1 MIAISV
7 SLTDTARVAGFINPG
22 TRRGDLPQ
30 RHRRR
35 GQTFTRLLLERGQ
48 VIAVG
53 STTTT
58 QTTTTTPEGT
68 QTDRAAAP
76 HADDAGARPG
86 ATPRRSCSRQDPA
99 SSRSPCSP
107 TTATSSPGPA
117 PPPTTCSGDL
127 TCLSSST
134 RTPDTVNALLPT
146 VPAGAHAIDQMD
158 RLQRVA
164 GPTGPRSTSSCSVP
178 TWTLADALALADG
191 MRLTR
196 PSTSVVLV
204 RDEVDAHDHARGDAR
219 RGPRRRT
226 GLATPTPIR
235 AAVDRAYQLY
245 VALRG
250 PGGAM
255 HQGRIVTVFSPKGGV
270 GKTTVSVNLALALA
284 DRGARKVCL
293 VDLDLAFG
301 DVAITLQ
308 LFPSHTIEHAIGSED
323 AIDAPLLESLLTRH
337 ADSVMVLAAP
347 NHPDV
352 RERVTPMLVSRI
364 LKALR
369 ESFDFIVVDTA
380 PAFDEQTLTALDET
394 DECVIVA
401 TLDVPTLK
409 NVKVALETL
418 EMLDIARDHR
428 HLLLNRADDNVG
440 LGRGAG
446 RVDPRHA
453 GGEHGRDL
461 HGHRGRHQRR
471 PARS

>member
-1 MIAISV
+1 MPIV
-7 SLTDTARVAGFINPG
+7 VDTDTETITA
-22 TRRGDLPQ
+22 LMS
-30 RHRRR
+30 
-35 GQTFTRLLLERGQ
+35 
-48 VIAVG
+48 AV
-53 STTTT
+53 
-58 QTTTTTPEGT
+58 
-68 QTDRAAAP
+68 
-76 HADDAGARPG
+76 
-86 ATPRRSCSRQDPA
+86 
-99 SSRSPCSP
+99 P
-107 TTATSSPGPA
+107 T
-117 PPPTTCSGDL
+117 
-127 TCLSSST
+127 
-134 RTPDTVNALLPT
+134 
-146 VPAGAHAIDQMD
+146 GAHSIEQMD
-158 RLQRVA
+158 RLQPWLDNRQEEYVVVL
-164 GPTGPRSTSSCSVP
+164 GPHVD
-178 TWTLADALALADG
+178 LADDVSLADG

-204 RDEVDAHDHARGDAR
+204 RKEVDAHTMRESMHAGVRDVVQL
-219 RGPRRRT
+219 T
-226 GLATPTPIR
+226 DIDSVR

-308 LFPSHTIEHAIGSED
+308 LFPNHTIEHAIGSED

-369 ESFDFIVVDTA
+369 ESFDYIVVDTA

-440 LGRGAG
+440 LGAERVESILGMPVASLVETSMEIAAATNAG
-446 RVDPRHA
+446 HPLMSQNPQHTFSTSLREFATRLTGQPIAPTTADPQVVD
-453 GGEHGRDL
+453 EQEKSGRL
-461 HGHRGRHQRR
+461 FRR
-471 PARS
+471 RK

>member
-1 MIAISV
+1 MPV
-7 SLTDTARVAGFINPG
+7 V
-22 TRRGDLPQ
+22 
-30 RHRRR
+30 
-35 GQTFTRLLLERGQ
+35 
-48 VIAVG
+48 V
-53 STTTT
+53 
-58 QTTTTTPEGT
+58 
-68 QTDRAAAP
+68 
-76 HADDAGARPG
+76 
-86 ATPRRSCSRQDPA
+86 DPK
-99 SSRSPCSP
+99 
-107 TTATSSPGPA
+107 
-117 PPPTTCSGDL
+117 
-127 TCLSSST
+127 
-134 RTPDTVNALLPT
+134 PDTVNALLAT
-146 VPAGAHAIDQMD
+146 VPAGAHAIDQLD
-158 RLQRVA
+158 RLQAWLANRPEEYVVVL
-164 GPTGPRSTSSCSVP
+164 GPHVD
-178 TWTLADALALADG
+178 LADALSLADG

-196 PSTSVVLV
+196 PSTGVVLV
-204 RDEVDAHDHARGDAR
+204 RDEVDAQTLREAMHAG
-219 RGPRRRT
+219 
-226 GLATPTPIR
+226 IR
-235 AAVDRAYQLY
+235 DVVPLNEVDLIKAAVDRSYQLY

-255 HQGRIVTVFSPKGGV
+255 HEGRIVTIFSPKGGV

-352 RERVTPMLVSRI
+352 RERVTPMLVSRV

-369 ESFDFIVVDTA
+369 ESFDYIVVDTA

-394 DECVIVA
+394 DEIVIIA

-428 HLLLNRADDNVG
+428 HLLLNRADDSVG
-440 LGRGAG
+440 LGADRVESILGMPVSSMVETSMDIAAATNAG
-446 RVDPRHA
+446 QPIMVQNPSHSFSRA
-453 GGEHGRDL
+453 LGEFSTRLTGEPVAPSSAAPSHKATDDDQADRSGR
-461 HGHRGRHQRR
+461 RFRR
-471 PARS
+471 KK

>member
-1 MIAISV
+1 MPVVVDPKPDII
-7 SLTDTARVAGFINPG
+7 DT
-22 TRRGDLPQ
+22 
-30 RHRRR
+30 
-35 GQTFTRLLLERGQ
+35 LL
-48 VIAVG
+48 
-53 STTTT
+53 S
-58 QTTTTTPEGT
+58 
-68 QTDRAAAP
+68 
-76 HADDAGARPG
+76 
-86 ATPRRSCSRQDPA
+86 
-99 SSRSPCSP
+99 
-107 TTATSSPGPA
+107 
-117 PPPTTCSGDL
+117 
-127 TCLSSST
+127 
-134 RTPDTVNALLPT
+134 T
-146 VPAGAHAIDQMD
+146 VPAGAHSIDQPD
-158 RLQRVA
+158 RLQAWLVNRPEEYVVVL
-164 GPTGPRSTSSCSVP
+164 GPHVELT
-178 TWTLADALALADG
+178 DALALADG

-204 RDEVDAHDHARGDAR
+204 RDEVDADTMREAMHAGVRDVVPLADTDA
-219 RGPRRRT
+219 
-226 GLATPTPIR
+226 IR

-270 GKTTVSVNLALALA
+270 GKTTISVNLALALA

-308 LFPSHTIEHAIGSED
+308 LFPSHTVEHAIGSED
-323 AIDAPLLESLLTRH
+323 AIDAPLLETLLTRH

-364 LKALR
+364 LKGLR
-369 ESFDFIVVDTA
+369 ESFDYIVVDTA

-394 DECVIVA
+394 DECIIVA

-440 LGRGAG
+440 LGADRVESILGMPVATMISTSMDIAAATNAG
-446 RVDPRHA
+446 QPLVRQDPDHEFSNTLREFSTRLTGQPTA
-453 GGEHGRDL
+453 PTTATSEVSEEADKSGRL
-461 HGHRGRHQRR
+461 FRR
-471 PARS
+471 KK